1 MMQQMEVPGAVLVL
15 VVQCCMYMYVCNIYI
30 FWLLP
35 VDMYLHIR
43 HILFSKR
50 LKMLKAEKS
59 FVYSYHV
66 HPCPQWC
73 CIVMFF
79 SGRKPETTTR
89 GSYSQGGSYSSS
101 FPGRATYGRD
111 TYGVPSAEIP
121 RGKRP
126 SVIGAGGLQIP
137 PTRAVDRN
145 GSDRLDRMSH
155 PYQETRSTISTTSVG
170 GVAACGACGIFL
182 YKFFF

>member
-1 MMQQMEVPGAVLVL
+1 
-15 VVQCCMYMYVCNIYI
+15 
-30 FWLLP
+30 
-35 VDMYLHIR
+35 
-43 HILFSKR
+43 
-50 LKMLKAEKS
+50 
-59 FVYSYHV
+59 
-66 HPCPQWC
+66 
-73 CIVMFF
+73 MFF